1 MIAPFSYGE
10 LLHLTQRSNLSCL
23 VAECVP
29 DNLLHLHSAEKLI
42 NQTSGCF
49 CDVEIVLNLHLK
61 SSRIQFSS
69 K

>member
-10 LLHLTQRSNLSCL
+10 LRHLMQGSNLSCL

-42 NQTSGCF
+42 NHTSGM
-49 CDVEIVLNLHLK
+49 LL
-61 SSRIQFSS
+61 
-69 K
+69 